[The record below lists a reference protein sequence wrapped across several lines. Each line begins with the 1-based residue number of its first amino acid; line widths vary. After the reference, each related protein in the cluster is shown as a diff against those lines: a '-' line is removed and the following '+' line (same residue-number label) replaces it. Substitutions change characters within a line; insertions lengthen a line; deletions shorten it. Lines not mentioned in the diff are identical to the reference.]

1 MVLLDC
7 IIIQFL
13 IFWGISILFST
24 VAVPDTLSPTMHKTS
39 LFSTSLPI
47 FVISCLFDNSHSDRC
62 GALSSCGFDFYFP
75 DDQWCWASFHV
86 SIGHLYV
93 FSGKM
98 FRYLAHFLIRLFIY
112 FCYWVV
118 WVFLNIFLILTPYWV
133 CNLQIFSP
141 IWLSF
146 HFVKSFLCCA
156 ETFSLMQF
164 IFALGAKKNHCHV
177 WYQRVWHLCFLLGVC
192 GIRCYIQVFNPFWI
206 NF

>member
-1 MVLLDC
+1 MWGVIFLWFWFLFPWWSVMLSIFSCVHWPSVCLLWKNVQ
-7 IIIQFL
+7 IFGPFFNQTIYLFL
-13 IFWGISILFST
+13 L
-24 VAVPDTLSPTMHKTS
+24 LSCMS
-39 LFSTSLPI
+39 
-47 FVISCLFDNSHSDRC
+47 
-62 GALSSCGFDFYFP
+62 
-75 DDQWCWASFHV
+75 
-86 SIGHLYV
+86 
-93 FSGKM
+93 
-98 FRYLAHFLIRLFIY
+98 
-112 FCYWVV
+112 
-118 WVFLNIFLILTPYWV
+118 FLNIFLILTPYWV